1 MASSSQLE
9 QRVANLEAE
18 VATLKRKLDKLDRTT
33 PWWEQ
38 IAGTFE
44 NDPIYEK
51 EYCLSNHTQ
60 GENLGYVS
68 IHPEAGKQGHGEV
81 NHFFRSGNND
91 RASLEASEPMPLPT
105 MVPLN
110 PVGLG
115 FAHDQFLGRDY
126 RRVGFPMVG
135 VIQRDLPLVQAIN
148 QLLQGCRITTPA
160 LPVQEAAC
168 ITITSL
174 PDPEFAPFF
183 LRKCH
188 ISSSSR
194 TTAFPLGAG
203 FSACSAAYW
212 RIQVRIVLAHT
223 PNIFAKAFIETP

>member
-1 MASSSQLE
+1 
-9 QRVANLEAE
+9 
-18 VATLKRKLDKLDRTT
+18 
-33 PWWEQ
+33 
-38 IAGTFE
+38 
-44 NDPIYEK
+44 
-51 EYCLSNHTQ
+51 
-60 GENLGYVS
+60 
-68 IHPEAGKQGHGEV
+68 
-81 NHFFRSGNND
+81 
-91 RASLEASEPMPLPT
+91 MPLPT

-115 FAHDQFLGRDY
+115 FAHDQSLGWNHCGIY
-126 RRVGFPMVG
+126 RPMIGAVECH
-135 VIQRDLPLVQAIN
+135 IPLGQAID